1 MLKIF
6 TLLLLFASFLFANI
20 GTVSLVDGKA
30 TILRNGQT
38 LGANIGDKVENK
50 DVISTQVN
58 SKIKITFIDNTIV
71 TIGKESSLN
80 IEEYI
85 FNTSTKEAKTELNV
99 LKGAFHTITGEIGK
113 VNPDKFKLKTKSA
126 SIGIRGTEFY
136 GDENRIVCTQGRIIV
151 LSNSVSV
158 DVPSG
163 NYINIFANQRPSAP
177 LPLENSTLDNIIER
191 LNTNNQS
198 SNNNS
203 VDNFNNVPSSP
214 LALEGS
220 TLRTLDNLDNQNS
233 WGNWN
238 ENLQSLQD
246 DKNNAILDNNI
257 SKKIIDNTSPAV
269 DPNSI
274 LTDSTYVQSLIDAA
288 NSIQLSFSGAISST
302 ELNPGEIID
311 PSSFISLDI
320 YLGGGSNSVAGSYNF
335 STNQLRNYSG
345 TFVNSTVDK
354 DGFFASDFSDSF
366 IEGKFYGQNI
376 SSVGGIIK
384 MQYPGGTTTNG
395 TFSATR

>member
-20 GTVSLVDGKA
+20 GTVSLVEGKA

-38 LGANIGDKVENK
+38 LGANMGDKIENK

-163 NYINIFANQRPSAP
+163 NYINIFPNQRPSVP
-177 LPLENSTLDNIIER
+177 LPLENNTLDNIIER

-220 TLRTLDNLDNQNS
+220 NLRTLNNLDNQNS

-238 ENLQSLQD
+238 ENLQALQD
-246 DKNNAILDNNI
+246 DKNNAILNNSIQNGINSTDNN
-257 SKKIIDNTSPAV
+257 PAAAIT
-269 DPNSI
+269 DPS
-274 LTDSTYVQSLIDAA
+274 YVQSLIDAA
-288 NSIQLSFSGAISST
+288 NSIQLSFSGTISST

-345 TFVNSTVDK
+345 NFVNSTVDK
-354 DGFFASDFSDSF
+354 DGFWASDFSDSF
-366 IEGKFYGQNI
+366 IEGKYYGQNI

-384 MQYPGGTTTNG
+384 MQYPGGITTNG

>member
-20 GTVSLVDGKA
+20 GTVSLVEGKA

-38 LGANIGDKVENK
+38 LGANLGDKIENK

-163 NYINIFANQRPSAP
+163 NYINIFPNQRPSVP

-198 SNNNS
+198 SNNG

-220 TLRTLDNLDNQNS
+220 TLRTLNNLDNQNS

-238 ENLQSLQD
+238 ENLQALQD
-246 DKNNAILDNNI
+246 DKNNAILNNSIQNGINSTDNN
-257 SKKIIDNTSPAV
+257 PAV
-269 DPNSI
+269 AITDPS
-274 LTDSTYVQSLIDAA
+274 YVQSLMDAA
-288 NSIQLSFSGAISST
+288 NSIQLSFSGTISST

-345 TFVNSTVDK
+345 NFVNSTVDK
-354 DGFFASDFSDSF
+354 DGFWASDFSDSF
-366 IEGKFYGQNI
+366 IEGKYYGQNI

-384 MQYPGGTTTNG
+384 MQYPGGITTNG

>member
-20 GTVSLVDGKA
+20 GTVSLVEGKA

-38 LGANIGDKVENK
+38 LGANMGDKIENK

-163 NYINIFANQRPSAP
+163 NYINIFPNQRPSVP

-198 SNNNS
+198 SNNG

-238 ENLQSLQD
+238 ENLQVLQD
-246 DKNNAILDNNI
+246 DKNNAILNNNI
-257 SKKIIDNTSPAV
+257 SKKIIDNTPPPV

-274 LTDSTYVQSLIDAA
+274 LTDSTYVQNLMNAT
-288 NSIQLSFSGAISST
+288 NVMQLSFTGTISANDGMIPTRGNEINLYFDFGGSQNT
-302 ELNPGEIID
+302 VYGNYNFDNIFQDDLSGEITA
-311 PSSFISLDI
+311 
-320 YLGGGSNSVAGSYNF
+320 N
-335 STNQLRNYSG
+335 
-345 TFVNSTVDK
+345 
-354 DGFFASDFSDSF
+354 GFEARGYSDSNL
-366 IEGKFYGQNI
+366 EGNFYGTNI
-376 SSVGGIIK
+376 NNIK
-384 MQYPGGTTTNG
+384 GTINMKNGSEWKSG

>member
-1 MLKIF
+1 RGLGDVYKRQ
-6 TLLLLFASFLFANI
+6 NY
-20 GTVSLVDGKA
+20 VD
-30 TILRNGQT
+30 
-38 LGANIGDKVENK
+38 VNK
-50 DVISTQVN
+50 DN
-58 SKIKITFIDNTIV
+58 ITTHRSNVLGRFSYNFYQFNVRKLSNTIV

-177 LPLENSTLDNIIER
+177 LPLENNTLDNIIER

-198 SNNNS
+198 SNNG

-238 ENLQSLQD
+238 ENLQALQD
-246 DKNNAILDNNI
+246 DKNNAILNNSIQNGINSTDNN
-257 SKKIIDNTSPAV
+257 PAIAIT
-269 DPNSI
+269 DPS
-274 LTDSTYVQSLIDAA
+274 YVQSLMDAA
-288 NSIQLSFSGAISST
+288 NSIQLSFSGTISST

-335 STNQLRNYSG
+335 STNQLRNYTG
-345 TFVNSTVDK
+345 TFFTSTVDK
-354 DGFFASDFSDSF
+354 DGFWASDPSDSF

>member
-20 GTVSLVDGKA
+20 GTVSLVEGKA

-38 LGANIGDKVENK
+38 LGANMGDKIENK

-163 NYINIFANQRPSAP
+163 NYINIFPNQRPSVP

-198 SNNNS
+198 SNNG
-203 VDNFNNVPSSP
+203 VDSFNNVPSSP

-233 WGNWN
+233 WGDWN
-238 ENLQSLQD
+238 KDLQALQN
-246 DKNNAILDNNI
+246 DKNNAILNNSIQNGINSTDNN
-257 SKKIIDNTSPAV
+257 PAV
-269 DPNSI
+269 TITDPS
-274 LTDSTYVQSLIDAA
+274 YVQSLIDAA
-288 NSIQLSFSGAISST
+288 NSTLLSFSGTISST
-302 ELNPGEIID
+302 ELNPGEIIINN
-311 PSSFISLDI
+311 SISLDI
-320 YLGGGSNSVAGSYNF
+320 YLGGGSNSVAGNYNF

-345 TFVNSTVDK
+345 TFIYHSVDK
-354 DGFFASDFSDSF
+354 DGFWASDPSDSS
-366 IEGKFYGQNI
+366 INGKFYGQNI
-376 SSVGGIIK
+376 SSVRGTIN
-384 MQYPGGTTTNG
+384 MQDPGVSSLSG

>member
-20 GTVSLVDGKA
+20 GTVSLVEGKA

-38 LGANIGDKVENK
+38 LGANMGDKIENK

-113 VNPDKFKLKTKSA
+113 VNPNKFKLKTKSA

-163 NYINIFANQRPSAP
+163 NYINIFPNQRPSVP

-198 SNNNS
+198 SNNG

-238 ENLQSLQD
+238 ENLQALQD
-246 DKNNAILDNNI
+246 DKNNAILNNSIQNGINSTDNN
-257 SKKIIDNTSPAV
+257 PAV
-269 DPNSI
+269 AITDPS
-274 LTDSTYVQSLIDAA
+274 YVQSLMDAA
-288 NSIQLSFSGAISST
+288 NPIQLSFSGTISST

-354 DGFFASDFSDSF
+354 DGFRASDFSDSF
-366 IEGKFYGQNI
+366 IEGKFYGKNI

-384 MQYPGGTTTNG
+384 MQYPGSVTNG

>member
-1 MLKIF
+1 MLKVF
-6 TLLLLFASFLFANI
+6 TLVLLFASFLFANI
-20 GTVSLVDGKA
+20 GTVSLLEGKV

-177 LPLENSTLDNIIER
+177 LPLENNTLDNIIER
-191 LNTNNQS
+191 LNTNNQ

-238 ENLQSLQD
+238 ENLQALQD
-246 DKNNAILDNNI
+246 DKNNAILNNSI
-257 SKKIIDNTSPAV
+257 QNGINSTNNNPAV
-269 DPNSI
+269 AI
-274 LTDSTYVQSLIDAA
+274 TDSSYVQSLMDSA
-288 NSIQLSFSGAISST
+288 NSIQLSFSGTISST
-302 ELNPGEIID
+302 ELNPGETID

-354 DGFFASDFSDSF
+354 DGFWASDSSDSF
-366 IEGKFYGQNI
+366 IEGKYYGQNI
-376 SSVGGIIK
+376 SSVGGIIV
-384 MQYPGGTTTNG
+384 MQRPGDPTTNG

>member
-20 GTVSLVDGKA
+20 GTVSLVEGKA

-38 LGANIGDKVENK
+38 LGANMGDKIENK

-163 NYINIFANQRPSAP
+163 NYINIFPNQRPSVP

-198 SNNNS
+198 SNNG

-238 ENLQSLQD
+238 ENLQALQD
-246 DKNNAILDNNI
+246 DKNNAILNNNI
-257 SKKIIDNTSPAV
+257 SKKIIDNTSPPV

-274 LTDSTYVQSLIDAA
+274 LTDSTYVQNLMNAT
-288 NSIQLSFSGAISST
+288 NVMQLSFTGTISANDGMIPTRGNEINLYFDFGGSQNT
-302 ELNPGEIID
+302 VYGNYNFDNIFQDDLSGEITANGFEA
-311 PSSFISLDI
+311 S
-320 YLGGGSNSVAGSYNF
+320 GGS
-335 STNQLRNYSG
+335 
-345 TFVNSTVDK
+345 
-354 DGFFASDFSDSF
+354 DSNL
-366 IEGKFYGQNI
+366 EGNFYGTNI
-376 SSVGGIIK
+376 NNIK
-384 MQYPGGTTTNG
+384 GTINMNNGSEWKSG

>member
-20 GTVSLVDGKA
+20 GTVSLVEGKA

-38 LGANIGDKVENK
+38 LGANMGDKIENK

-163 NYINIFANQRPSAP
+163 NYINIFPNQRPSVP

-198 SNNNS
+198 SNNG
-203 VDNFNNVPSSP
+203 VDNFNNVPSSS

-233 WGNWN
+233 WGDWN
-238 ENLQSLQD
+238 EDLQALLD
-246 DKNNAILDNNI
+246 EKNNAALN
-257 SKKIIDNTSPAV
+257 
-269 DPNSI
+269 NSI
-274 LTDSTYVQSLIDAA
+274 QDATNNSVLSVTDPSYVQSLIDAA
-288 NSIQLSFSGAISST
+288 NSTQLSFSGTISST
-302 ELNPGEIID
+302 NLNPGETII
-311 PSSFISLDI
+311 SNSIFLNI
-320 YLGGGSNSVAGSYNF
+320 YLGGGSNSIDGNYTF

-345 TFVNSTVDK
+345 TFVYHSVDK
-354 DGFFASDFSDSF
+354 NGFWASDSSDSS
-366 IEGKFYGQNI
+366 INGKFYGQNI
-376 SSVGGIIK
+376 SSVSGTIN
-384 MQYPGGTTTNG
+384 MQDPGVSSLSG

>member
-6 TLLLLFASFLFANI
+6 TLLFLFASFLFANI
-20 GTVSLVDGKA
+20 GTVSLVEGKS

-163 NYINIFANQRPSAP
+163 NYINIFANQRPSVP

-198 SNNNS
+198 SNNG

-246 DKNNAILDNNI
+246 DKNNAILNNSIQNGINSTDNN
-257 SKKIIDNTSPAV
+257 PAV
-269 DPNSI
+269 AI
-274 LTDSTYVQSLIDAA
+274 TDSSYVQSLMDAA
-288 NSIQLSFSGAISST
+288 NPIQLSFSGTISST
-302 ELNPGEIID
+302 ELNPGETIINN
-311 PSSFISLDI
+311 SISLDI
-320 YLGGGSNSVAGSYNF
+320 YLGGGSNSVAGNYNF

-366 IEGKFYGQNI
+366 IEGKYYGQNI

-384 MQYPGGTTTNG
+384 MQYPGGITTNG

>member
-20 GTVSLVDGKA
+20 GTVSLVEGKA

-38 LGANIGDKVENK
+38 LGVNMGDKIENK

-163 NYINIFANQRPSAP
+163 NYINIFPNQRPSVP

-198 SNNNS
+198 SNNG

-238 ENLQSLQD
+238 ENLQALQD
-246 DKNNAILDNNI
+246 DKNNAILNNSIQNGINSTDNN
-257 SKKIIDNTSPAV
+257 NPAV
-269 DPNSI
+269 AITDPS
-274 LTDSTYVQSLIDAA
+274 YVQSLMDAA
-288 NSIQLSFSGAISST
+288 NPIQLSFSGTISST

-384 MQYPGGTTTNG
+384 MQYPGSVTNG

>member
-6 TLLLLFASFLFANI
+6 TLLFLFASFLFANI
-20 GTVSLVDGKA
+20 GTVSLVEGKA

-163 NYINIFANQRPSAP
+163 NYINIFPNQRPSVP
-177 LPLENSTLDNIIER
+177 LPLENNTLDNIIER

-198 SNNNS
+198 SNNG

-246 DKNNAILDNNI
+246 DKNNAILNNSIQNGINSTDNNPTI
-257 SKKIIDNTSPAV
+257 AIT
-269 DPNSI
+269 DPS
-274 LTDSTYVQSLIDAA
+274 YVQSLMDAA
-288 NSIQLSFSGAISST
+288 NPIQLSFSGTISST
-302 ELNPGEIID
+302 ELNPGETIINN
-311 PSSFISLDI
+311 SISLDI
-320 YLGGGSNSVAGSYNF
+320 YLGGGSNSVAGNYNF

-366 IEGKFYGQNI
+366 IEGKYYGQNI

-384 MQYPGGTTTNG
+384 MQYPGGITTNG

>member
-20 GTVSLVDGKA
+20 GTVSLVEGKA

-38 LGANIGDKVENK
+38 LGANMGDKIENK

-163 NYINIFANQRPSAP
+163 NYINIFPNQRPSVP

-198 SNNNS
+198 SNNG

-238 ENLQSLQD
+238 ENLQALQD
-246 DKNNAILDNNI
+246 DKNNAILNNSIQNGINSTDNNPTVAI
-257 SKKIIDNTSPAV
+257 T
-269 DPNSI
+269 DPS
-274 LTDSTYVQSLIDAA
+274 YVQSLIDAA
-288 NSIQLSFSGAISST
+288 NSTLLSFSGTISST
-302 ELNPGEIID
+302 ELNPGEIIINN
-311 PSSFISLDI
+311 SISLDI
-320 YLGGGSNSVAGSYNF
+320 YLLGGGSNSVAGNYNF

-345 TFVNSTVDK
+345 TFIYHSVDK
-354 DGFFASDFSDSF
+354 DGFWASDPSDSS
-366 IEGKFYGQNI
+366 INGKFYGQNI
-376 SSVGGIIK
+376 SSVRGTIN
-384 MQYPGGTTTNG
+384 MQDPGVSSLSG

>member
-20 GTVSLVDGKA
+20 GTVSLVEGKA

-38 LGANIGDKVENK
+38 LGANMGDKIENK

-163 NYINIFANQRPSAP
+163 NYINIFPNQRPSVP

-198 SNNNS
+198 SNNG

-238 ENLQSLQD
+238 ENLQALQD
-246 DKNNAILDNNI
+246 DKNNAILNNNI
-257 SKKIIDNTSPAV
+257 SKKIIDNTSPPV

-274 LTDSTYVQSLIDAA
+274 LTDSTYVQNLMNAT
-288 NSIQLSFSGAISST
+288 NVMQLSFTGTISANDGMIPTRGNEINLYFDFGGSQNT
-302 ELNPGEIID
+302 VYGNYNFDNIFQDDLSGEITANGFEA
-311 PSSFISLDI
+311 S
-320 YLGGGSNSVAGSYNF
+320 GGS
-335 STNQLRNYSG
+335 
-345 TFVNSTVDK
+345 
-354 DGFFASDFSDSF
+354 SDSNL
-366 IEGKFYGQNI
+366 EGNFYGTNI
-376 SSVGGIIK
+376 NNIK
-384 MQYPGGTTTNG
+384 GTINMNNGSEWKSG

>member
-20 GTVSLVDGKA
+20 GTVSLVEGKA

-38 LGANIGDKVENK
+38 LGANMGDKIENK

-163 NYINIFANQRPSAP
+163 NYINIFPNQRPSVP
-177 LPLENSTLDNIIER
+177 LPLENNTLDNIIER

-198 SNNNS
+198 NNNG

-238 ENLQSLQD
+238 ENLQALQD
-246 DKNNAILDNNI
+246 DKNNAILNNSIQNEINSTDNN
-257 SKKIIDNTSPAV
+257 PAV
-269 DPNSI
+269 AITDPS
-274 LTDSTYVQSLIDAA
+274 YVQSLIDAT
-288 NSIQLSFSGAISST
+288 NSIQLSFSGTISST
-302 ELNPGEIID
+302 ELNPGETIINN
-311 PSSFISLDI
+311 SISLDI
-320 YLGGGSNSVAGSYNF
+320 YLGGSNSVAGSYNF

-345 TFVNSTVDK
+345 NFVNSTVDK
-354 DGFFASDFSDSF
+354 DGFWASDFSDSF
-366 IEGKFYGQNI
+366 IEGKYYGQNI

-384 MQYPGGTTTNG
+384 MQYPGGIITNG

>member
-20 GTVSLVDGKA
+20 GTVSLVEGKA

-38 LGANIGDKVENK
+38 LGANMGDKIENK

-136 GDENRIVCTQGRIIV
+136 GDENRIVCTQGRIVV
-151 LSNSVSV
+151 LSNGISV
-158 DVPSG
+158 DVPAG
-163 NYINIFANQRPSAP
+163 NYINIFANQRPSVA
-177 LPLENSTLDNIIER
+177 LPLQNDTLNDIDER
-191 LNTNNQS
+191 LNVNNQ
-198 SNNNS
+198 NNNS
-203 VDNFNNVPSSP
+203 NTNNFNNNPSSP
-214 LALEGS
+214 LALENPG
-220 TLRTLDNLDNQNS
+220 LNNQENVDNQNS
-233 WGNWN
+233 WGDWN
-238 ENLQSLQD
+238 EDLQALLD
-246 DKNNAILDNNI
+246 EKNNAALN
-257 SKKIIDNTSPAV
+257 
-269 DPNSI
+269 NSI
-274 LTDSTYVQSLIDAA
+274 QDATNNSVLSVTDPSYVQSLIDAA
-288 NSIQLSFSGAISST
+288 NSTQLSFSGTISST
-302 ELNPGEIID
+302 NLNPGETII
-311 PSSFISLDI
+311 SNSIFLNI
-320 YLGGGSNSVAGSYNF
+320 YLGGNSNSVDGNYTF

-345 TFVNSTVDK
+345 TFIYHSVDK
-354 DGFFASDFSDSF
+354 DGFWASDSSDSY
-366 IEGKFYGQNI
+366 INGKFYGQNI
-376 SSVGGIIK
+376 SSVSGTIN
-384 MQYPGGTTTNG
+384 MQDPGVSSLSG

>member
-20 GTVSLVDGKA
+20 GTVSLVEGKA

-38 LGANIGDKVENK
+38 LGANMGDKIENK

-113 VNPDKFKLKTKSA
+113 ANPDKFKLKTKSA

-163 NYINIFANQRPSAP
+163 NYINIFPNQRPSVP

-198 SNNNS
+198 SNNG
-203 VDNFNNVPSSP
+203 VDNFNNVPSSS

-238 ENLQSLQD
+238 ENLQALQD
-246 DKNNAILDNNI
+246 DKNNAILNNSIQNGINSTDNN
-257 SKKIIDNTSPAV
+257 PAV
-269 DPNSI
+269 AITDPS
-274 LTDSTYVQSLIDAA
+274 YVQSLIDAT
-288 NSIQLSFSGAISST
+288 NSIQLSFSGTISST
-302 ELNPGEIID
+302 ELNPGETIINN
-311 PSSFISLDI
+311 SISLDI
-320 YLGGGSNSVAGSYNF
+320 YLGGSNSVAGSYNF

-345 TFVNSTVDK
+345 NFVNSTVDK
-354 DGFFASDFSDSF
+354 DGFWASDFSDSF
-366 IEGKFYGQNI
+366 IEGKYYGQNI

-384 MQYPGGTTTNG
+384 MQYPGGITTNG

>member
-20 GTVSLVDGKA
+20 GTISLVEGKA

-38 LGANIGDKVENK
+38 LGANMGDKIENK

-163 NYINIFANQRPSAP
+163 NYINIFPNQRPSVP

-198 SNNNS
+198 SNNG

-238 ENLQSLQD
+238 ENLQALQD
-246 DKNNAILDNNI
+246 DKNNAILNNSIQNGINSTDNN
-257 SKKIIDNTSPAV
+257 NPAV
-269 DPNSI
+269 AITDPS
-274 LTDSTYVQSLIDAA
+274 YVQSLIDAA
-288 NSIQLSFSGAISST
+288 NSIQLSFSGTISST
-302 ELNPGEIID
+302 ELNPGETIINN
-311 PSSFISLDI
+311 SISLDI
-320 YLGGGSNSVAGSYNF
+320 YLGGSNSVAGDYNF
-335 STNQLRNYSG
+335 STNLRNYSG

-354 DGFFASDFSDSF
+354 DGFWASDFSDSF

-384 MQYPGGTTTNG
+384 MQYPGSVTNG

>member
-1 MLKIF
+1 LKIF

-20 GTVSLVDGKA
+20 GTVSLVEGKA

-38 LGANIGDKVENK
+38 LGANMGDKIENK

-113 VNPDKFKLKTKSA
+113 VNPNKFKLKTKSA

-163 NYINIFANQRPSAP
+163 NYINIFPNQRPSVP

-198 SNNNS
+198 SNNG

-238 ENLQSLQD
+238 ENLQALQD
-246 DKNNAILDNNI
+246 DKNNAILNNSIQNGINSTDNN
-257 SKKIIDNTSPAV
+257 PAV
-269 DPNSI
+269 AITDPS
-274 LTDSTYVQSLIDAA
+274 YVQSLMDAA
-288 NSIQLSFSGAISST
+288 NPIQLSFSGTISST

-354 DGFFASDFSDSF
+354 DGFRASDFSDSF
-366 IEGKFYGQNI
+366 IEGKFYGKNI

-384 MQYPGGTTTNG
+384 MQYPGSVTNG

>member
-1 MLKIF
+1 MLKVFI
-6 TLLLLFASFLFANI
+6 LVLLFASFLFANI
-20 GTVSLVDGKA
+20 GTVSLLEGKA

-38 LGANIGDKVENK
+38 LSANIGDKVENK

-163 NYINIFANQRPSAP
+163 NYINIFANQRPSVP
-177 LPLENSTLDNIIER
+177 LPLENNTLDNIIER
-191 LNTNNQS
+191 LNTNNQ

-238 ENLQSLQD
+238 ENLQALQD
-246 DKNNAILDNNI
+246 DKNNAILNNNI
-257 SKKIIDNTSPAV
+257 SKKIIDNTSNPEPTNPNPV

-274 LTDSTYVQSLIDAA
+274 LTDTTYVQNLMNAT
-288 NSIQLSFSGAISST
+288 NVMQLLFSGTISANDGT
-302 ELNPGEIID
+302 IPIQANEINLYFD
-311 PSSFISLDI
+311 F
-320 YLGGGSNSVAGSYNF
+320 GGSQNTVYGNYNF
-335 STNQLRNYSG
+335 NNTFQDDLVGTITNSG
-345 TFVNSTVDK
+345 FE
-354 DGFFASDFSDSF
+354 ASGPSDSNL
-366 IEGKFYGQNI
+366 EGNFYGTNI
-376 SSVGGIIK
+376 NNIK
-384 MQYPGGTTTNG
+384 GTINMSNGSEWKSG

>member
-20 GTVSLVDGKA
+20 GTVSLVEGKA

-38 LGANIGDKVENK
+38 LGANMGDKIENK

-163 NYINIFANQRPSAP
+163 NYINIFPNQRPSVP

-198 SNNNS
+198 SNNG

-238 ENLQSLQD
+238 ENLQALQD
-246 DKNNAILDNNI
+246 DKNNAILNNNI
-257 SKKIIDNTSPAV
+257 SKKIIDNTSPPV

-274 LTDSTYVQSLIDAA
+274 LTDSTYVQNLMNAT
-288 NSIQLSFSGAISST
+288 NVMQLSFTGTISANDGMIPTRGNEINLYFDFGGSQNT
-302 ELNPGEIID
+302 VYGNYNFDNIFQDDLSGEITANGFEA
-311 PSSFISLDI
+311 S
-320 YLGGGSNSVAGSYNF
+320 GGGS
-335 STNQLRNYSG
+335 
-345 TFVNSTVDK
+345 
-354 DGFFASDFSDSF
+354 DSNL
-366 IEGKFYGQNI
+366 EGNFYGTNI
-376 SSVGGIIK
+376 NNIK
-384 MQYPGGTTTNG
+384 GTINMNNGSEWKSG

>member
-20 GTVSLVDGKA
+20 GTVSLVEGKA

-38 LGANIGDKVENK
+38 LGANMGDKIENK

-163 NYINIFANQRPSAP
+163 NYINIFPNQRPSVP

-198 SNNNS
+198 SNNG

-238 ENLQSLQD
+238 ENLQALQD
-246 DKNNAILDNNI
+246 DKNNAILNNSIQNGINSTDNN
-257 SKKIIDNTSPAV
+257 NPAV
-269 DPNSI
+269 AITDPS
-274 LTDSTYVQSLIDAA
+274 YVQSLMDAA
-288 NSIQLSFSGAISST
+288 NPIQLSFSGTISST

-354 DGFFASDFSDSF
+354 DGFWASDFSDSF

-384 MQYPGGTTTNG
+384 MQYPGSVTNG

>member
-20 GTVSLVDGKA
+20 GTVSLVEGKA

-38 LGANIGDKVENK
+38 LGANMGDKIENK

-163 NYINIFANQRPSAP
+163 NYINIFPNQRPSVP

-198 SNNNS
+198 SNNG

-238 ENLQSLQD
+238 ENLQALQD
-246 DKNNAILDNNI
+246 DKNNAILNNSIQNGINSTDNN
-257 SKKIIDNTSPAV
+257 NPAV
-269 DPNSI
+269 AITDPS
-274 LTDSTYVQSLIDAA
+274 YVQSLMDAA
-288 NSIQLSFSGAISST
+288 NPIQLSFSGTISST
-302 ELNPGEIID
+302 ELNPGETID

-384 MQYPGGTTTNG
+384 MQYPGSVTNG

>member
-20 GTVSLVDGKA
+20 GTVSLVEGKA

-38 LGANIGDKVENK
+38 LGANMGDKIENK

-151 LSNSVSV
+151 LSNNISV

-163 NYINIFANQRPSAP
+163 NYINVFANQRPSAP

-198 SNNNS
+198 SSNNS
-203 VDNFNNVPSSP
+203 VNNFNNVPSSP
-214 LALEGS
+214 LSLEGS
-220 TLRTLDNLDNQNS
+220 TFRTLDNLDNQNS

-238 ENLQSLQD
+238 ENLQALQD
-246 DKNNAILDNNI
+246 DKNNAILNNSIQNGINSTDNNNPTLSI
-257 SKKIIDNTSPAV
+257 T
-269 DPNSI
+269 DPS
-274 LTDSTYVQSLIDAA
+274 YVQSLMDATNVMQLLFTGTISA
-288 NSIQLSFSGAISST
+288 NDGMIPTRG
-302 ELNPGEIID
+302 NEIKLY
-311 PSSFISLDI
+311 FNF
-320 YLGGGSNSVAGSYNF
+320 GGSQNTVLGNYNF
-335 STNQLRNYSG
+335 NNTFQDDLVGTITNSG
-345 TFVNSTVDK
+345 FEAT
-354 DGFFASDFSDSF
+354 GGSDSNL
-366 IEGKFYGQNI
+366 EGNFYGTNI
-376 SSVGGIIK
+376 NNIK
-384 MQYPGGTTTNG
+384 GTINMNNGSEWKSG

>member
-20 GTVSLVDGKA
+20 GTVSLLEGKA

-177 LPLENSTLDNIIER
+177 LPLENNTLDNIIER

-198 SNNNS
+198 NNSS

-238 ENLQSLQD
+238 ENLQALQD
-246 DKNNAILDNNI
+246 DKNNAILN
-257 SKKIIDNTSPAV
+257 
-269 DPNSI
+269 
-274 LTDSTYVQSLIDAA
+274 
-288 NSIQLSFSGAISST
+288 NSIQDGINSNNNPTIAITEPSYIQSLMDSVNLTQLSFVGNISST
-302 ELNPGEIID
+302 ELNPGENIINNT
-311 PSSFISLDI
+311 IRIDI
-320 YLGGGSNSVAGSYNF
+320 FLGLYANYVEADYEF

-345 TFVNSTVDK
+345 DLGGNINK

-366 IEGKFYGQNI
+366 IEGKFYGKNI

>member
-20 GTVSLVDGKA
+20 GTVSLLEGKA

-177 LPLENSTLDNIIER
+177 LPLENNTLDNIIER

-198 SNNNS
+198 NNSS

-238 ENLQSLQD
+238 ENLQALQD
-246 DKNNAILDNNI
+246 DKNNAILN
-257 SKKIIDNTSPAV
+257 
-269 DPNSI
+269 
-274 LTDSTYVQSLIDAA
+274 
-288 NSIQLSFSGAISST
+288 NSIQDGINSNNNPTIAITEPSYIQSLMDSVNLTQLSFVGNISST
-302 ELNPGEIID
+302 ELNPGENIINNT
-311 PSSFISLDI
+311 IHIDI
-320 YLGGGSNSVAGSYNF
+320 FLGLYANYVEADYEF

-345 TFVNSTVDK
+345 DLGGNINK

-366 IEGKFYGQNI
+366 IEGKFYGKNI

>member
-20 GTVSLVDGKA
+20 GTVSLVEGKA

-38 LGANIGDKVENK
+38 LGANLGDKIENK

-163 NYINIFANQRPSAP
+163 NYINIFPNQRPSVP

-198 SNNNS
+198 SNNG

-220 TLRTLDNLDNQNS
+220 TLRTLENLDNQNS

-238 ENLQSLQD
+238 ENLQALQD
-246 DKNNAILDNNI
+246 DKNNAILNNSIQNGINSTDNN
-257 SKKIIDNTSPAV
+257 PAV
-269 DPNSI
+269 AITDPS
-274 LTDSTYVQSLIDAA
+274 YVQSLIDAS
-288 NSIQLSFSGAISST
+288 NSIQLSFSGTISST
-302 ELNPGEIID
+302 ELNPGETIINN
-311 PSSFISLDI
+311 SISLDI
-320 YLGGGSNSVAGSYNF
+320 YLGGGSNSVAGNYDF

-345 TFVNSTVDK
+345 VFVNSTVDK
-354 DGFFASDFSDSF
+354 DGFWASDFSDSF
-366 IEGKFYGQNI
+366 IEGKYYGQNI

>member
-1 MLKIF
+1 MKIF
-6 TLLLLFASFLFANI
+6 IIIIMLSNLLLASI
-20 GTVSLVDGKA
+20 GKITTIEGKVL
-30 TILRNGQT
+30 IERNNTKIVGV
-38 LGANIGDKVENK
+38 LGYEIEEK
-50 DVISTQVN
+50 DIISTQVN
-58 SKIKITFIDNTIV
+58 SKIKITFIDNTII

-80 IEEYI
+80 VEEYI
-85 FNTSTKEAKTELNV
+85 FNASTKEAKTELNV
-99 LKGAFHTITGEIGK
+99 LKGAFHTITGEIGN

-163 NYINIFANQRPSAP
+163 NYINIFANQRPSVP
-177 LPLENSTLDNIIER
+177 LPLENNTLDNIIER

-198 SNNNS
+198 SNNG

-220 TLRTLDNLDNQNS
+220 NLRTLDNLDNQNS

-238 ENLQSLQD
+238 ENLQALQD
-246 DKNNAILDNNI
+246 DKNNAILN
-257 SKKIIDNTSPAV
+257 
-269 DPNSI
+269 NSI
-274 LTDSTYVQSLIDAA
+274 QNGINSTNNSNPTVEITDPSYVQSLIDAA
-288 NSIQLSFSGAISST
+288 NSTQLSFSGTISST
-302 ELNPGEIID
+302 NLNPGETIINN
-311 PSSFISLDI
+311 SISLNI
-320 YLGGGSNSVAGSYNF
+320 YMGGSNNYVDGNYDF

-345 TFVNSTVDK
+345 TFFSSTVDK
-354 DGFFASDFSDSF
+354 DGFWASDYSDSY
-366 IEGKFYGQNI
+366 IDGKFYGQNI
-376 SSVGGIIK
+376 SSVSGTIN
-384 MQYPGGTTTNG
+384 MQNPGNSSLSG

>member
-6 TLLLLFASFLFANI
+6 TLLFLFASFLFANI
-20 GTVSLVDGKA
+20 GTVSLVEGKA

-136 GDENRIVCTQGRIIV
+136 GDENRIICTQGRIIV

-163 NYINIFANQRPSAP
+163 NYINIFANQRPSVP

-198 SNNNS
+198 SNNG

-246 DKNNAILDNNI
+246 DKNNAILNNSIQNGINSTDNN
-257 SKKIIDNTSPAV
+257 PAV
-269 DPNSI
+269 AI
-274 LTDSTYVQSLIDAA
+274 TDSSYVQSLMDAA
-288 NSIQLSFSGAISST
+288 NPIQLSFSGTISST
-302 ELNPGEIID
+302 ELNPGETIINN
-311 PSSFISLDI
+311 SISLDI
-320 YLGGGSNSVAGSYNF
+320 YLGGGSNSVAGNYNF

-366 IEGKFYGQNI
+366 IEGKYYGQNI

-384 MQYPGGTTTNG
+384 MQYPGGITTNG

>member
-1 MLKIF
+1 MLKVF
-6 TLLLLFASFLFANI
+6 TLVLLFASFLFANI
-20 GTVSLVDGKA
+20 GTVSLLEGKA

-177 LPLENSTLDNIIER
+177 LPLENNTLDNIIER
-191 LNTNNQS
+191 LNTNNQ

-238 ENLQSLQD
+238 ENLQALQD
-246 DKNNAILDNNI
+246 DKNNAILNNSI
-257 SKKIIDNTSPAV
+257 QDGINSNNNPAV
-269 DPNSI
+269 AITDPS
-274 LTDSTYVQSLIDAA
+274 YVQSLMDAA
-288 NSIQLSFSGAISST
+288 NPIQLSFSGTISST
-302 ELNPGEIID
+302 ELNPGETIINN
-311 PSSFISLDI
+311 SISLDI
-320 YLGGGSNSVAGSYNF
+320 YLGRGSNSVTGNYNF

-345 TFVNSTVDK
+345 TFGNSTVDK
-354 DGFFASDFSDSF
+354 DGFWASDSSDSY
-366 IEGKFYGQNI
+366 INGKFYGQNI
-376 SSVGGIIK
+376 SSVGGTIV
-384 MQYPGGTTTNG
+384 MQRPGDPTTNG

>member
-20 GTVSLVDGKA
+20 GTVSLVEGKA

-38 LGANIGDKVENK
+38 LGANMGDKIENK

-163 NYINIFANQRPSAP
+163 NYINIFPNQRPSVP

-198 SNNNS
+198 SNNG

-220 TLRTLDNLDNQNS
+220 NLRTLDNLDNQNS

-238 ENLQSLQD
+238 ENLQALQD
-246 DKNNAILDNNI
+246 DKNNAILN
-257 SKKIIDNTSPAV
+257 
-269 DPNSI
+269 NSI
-274 LTDSTYVQSLIDAA
+274 QNGINSTNNSNPTVEITDPSYVQSLIDAA
-288 NSIQLSFSGAISST
+288 NSTQLSFSGTISST
-302 ELNPGEIID
+302 NLNPGETIINN
-311 PSSFISLDI
+311 SISLNI
-320 YLGGGSNSVAGSYNF
+320 YMGGSNNYVDGNYDF

-345 TFVNSTVDK
+345 TFFSSTVDK
-354 DGFFASDFSDSF
+354 DGFWASDYSDSY
-366 IEGKFYGQNI
+366 IDGKFYGQNI
-376 SSVGGIIK
+376 SSVSGTIN
-384 MQYPGGTTTNG
+384 MQNPGNSSLSG

>member
-20 GTVSLVDGKA
+20 GTVSLVEGKA

-38 LGANIGDKVENK
+38 LGANMGDKIENK

-163 NYINIFANQRPSAP
+163 NYINIFPNQRPSVP

-198 SNNNS
+198 SNNG
-203 VDNFNNVPSSP
+203 VDNFNNVPSSS

-238 ENLQSLQD
+238 ENLQALQD
-246 DKNNAILDNNI
+246 DKNNAILNNSI
-257 SKKIIDNTSPAV
+257 QNGINSTDTNNPAV
-269 DPNSI
+269 AITDPS
-274 LTDSTYVQSLIDAA
+274 YVQSLMDAA
-288 NSIQLSFSGAISST
+288 NPIQLSFSGTISST
-302 ELNPGEIID
+302 ELNPGETIINN
-311 PSSFISLDI
+311 SISLDI

-345 TFVNSTVDK
+345 TFVNNTVNK
-354 DGFFASDFSDSF
+354 DGFWASDPSDSS
-366 IEGKFYGQNI
+366 INGKFYGQNI
-376 SSVGGIIK
+376 SSVRGTIN
-384 MQYPGGTTTNG
+384 MQDPGVSSLSG

>member
-20 GTVSLVDGKA
+20 GTISLVEGKA

-38 LGANIGDKVENK
+38 LSANMGDKIENK

-163 NYINIFANQRPSAP
+163 NYINIFPNQRPSVP

-198 SNNNS
+198 SNNG
-203 VDNFNNVPSSP
+203 VDNFNNVPSSS

-238 ENLQSLQD
+238 ENLQALQD
-246 DKNNAILDNNI
+246 DKNNAILNNSI
-257 SKKIIDNTSPAV
+257 QNGINSTDTNNPAV
-269 DPNSI
+269 AITDPS
-274 LTDSTYVQSLIDAA
+274 YVQSLMDAA
-288 NSIQLSFSGAISST
+288 NPIQLSFSGTISST
-302 ELNPGEIID
+302 ELNPGETIINN
-311 PSSFISLDI
+311 SISLDI
-320 YLGGGSNSVAGSYNF
+320 YLGRGSNSLDGNYNF
-335 STNQLRNYSG
+335 TTNLRNYSG
-345 TFVNSTVDK
+345 VFIDNTVNK
-354 DGFFASDFSDSF
+354 DGFWASDPSDSS
-366 IEGKFYGQNI
+366 INGKFYGQNI
-376 SSVGGIIK
+376 SSVRGTIN
-384 MQYPGGTTTNG
+384 MQDPGVSSLSG

>member
-20 GTVSLVDGKA
+20 GTVSLVEGKA

-38 LGANIGDKVENK
+38 LGANMGDKIENK

-163 NYINIFANQRPSAP
+163 NYINIFPNQRPSVP

-198 SNNNS
+198 SNNG

-238 ENLQSLQD
+238 ENLQALQD
-246 DKNNAILDNNI
+246 DKNNAILNNSIQNGINSTDNN
-257 SKKIIDNTSPAV
+257 NPAV
-269 DPNSI
+269 AITDPS
-274 LTDSTYVQSLIDAA
+274 YVQSLMDAA
-288 NSIQLSFSGAISST
+288 NPIQLSFSGTISST

-384 MQYPGGTTTNG
+384 MQYPGSVTNG